1 MVQGAGTGV
10 TLDQGAVT
18 NSGTW
23 QLNWHGGIQ
32 GGGTFTNTAS
42 GTVHKTGPNQ
52 ADINVPFTNNG
63 AIDVDGGA
71 LGLQTPVSL
80 APTTYQVAEGAQLNI
95 GSVNGV
101 AVARGPGRHRRWR
114 RGGEWRV
121 GQLWGAV
128 GVRPR

>member
-10 TLDQGAVT
+10 TLDQGADD
-18 NSGTW
+18 
-23 QLNWHGGIQ
+23 QLGHLAAQLARRDPGRRNVHQHGVGDGPQ
-32 GGGTFTNTAS
+32 D
-42 GTVHKTGPNQ
+42 GPNQ

-80 APTTYQVAEGAQLNI
+80 APTTYQVAEGTRLNI